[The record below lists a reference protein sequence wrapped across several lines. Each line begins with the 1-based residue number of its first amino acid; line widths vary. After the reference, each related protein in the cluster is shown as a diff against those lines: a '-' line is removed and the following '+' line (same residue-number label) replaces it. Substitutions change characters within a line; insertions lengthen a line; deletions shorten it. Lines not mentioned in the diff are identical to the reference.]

1 MVIQVVTH
9 QDLQYSLVLVAVV
22 LVAVEVMEV
31 QEVQVEVVQVFNY
44 QLHGMHQQLDL
55 VMDIQ
60 DIMEQVVLEGIN
72 QM

>member
-22 LVAVEVMEV
+22 LVVVEVMEV

-44 QLHGMHQQLDL
+44 QLHGMLQRLDIL
-55 VMDIQ
+55 TVTV

>member
-1 MVIQVVTH
+1 MEIQAVTH
-9 QDLQYSLVLVAVV
+9 QHLRYTLVLVAVV

-44 QLHGMHQQLDL
+44 QLHGTHQRLDS
-55 VMDIQ
+55 VMDME

-72 QM
+72 QT